1 MTFNSGR
8 QDMSRADCDNM
19 QSEEF
24 PSSVATL
31 VKLFVFD
38 LISVFTVKVKTRNS
52 SCARRITCCPYNILI
67 LL

>member
-8 QDMSRADCDNM
+8 QDMSREDCDNM

-52 SCARRITCCPYNILI
+52 SCT
-67 LL
+67 